1 MLLEVG
7 LPLSLAFIMFSL
19 GFGLTFADFARVLT
33 MPRAV
38 VVGVVLQ
45 VMAIPAVAYLMLMV
59 FDLPPALA
67 FGVMI
72 LSFCPGGVTSNI
84 LTKLGGGSVAL
95 SITLTAVVSLLS
107 VLTVPALVGWAG
119 VTFLGA
125 AAPEIDVLSIGLTMF
140 AITAV
145 PVLIGL
151 FARRLSGAKADRAEK
166 VISLLAMVLF
176 LLIVV
181 AAIAS
186 NWALIVDN
194 IGTLGPVLVAINVV
208 LLVLGVAVA
217 RGLGLSGGEGICI
230 SVEMGVQ
237 NATLGIT
244 VAGLVAQTAGLPEY
258 ALPSAL
264 YGITMYLVTIPGLF
278 VLRSLFSKSKALSG
292 RGQSGRGT

>member
-38 VVGVVLQ
+38 VAGVVLQ
-45 VMAIPAVAYLMLMV
+45 VLAIPAVAYLMLMV

-151 FARRLSGAKADRAEK
+151 FTRRLSGGKVDRAEK

-181 AAIAS
+181 AAIAT
-186 NWALIVDN
+186 NWALIVEN
-194 IGTLGPVLVAINVV
+194 IGTLGPVLVAINLV

-278 VLRSLFSKSKALSG
+278 VLRALFSKG
-292 RGQSGRGT
+292 

>member
-67 FGVMI
+67 FWVMI

-151 FARRLSGAKADRAEK
+151 FARRLSGAKADGAEK

-181 AAIAS
+181 AAIAT

-194 IGTLGPVLVAINVV
+194 IGTLGPVLVAINLV

-217 RGLGLSGGEGICI
+217 RGLGLGGGEGICI

-278 VLRSLFSKSKALSG
+278 VLRSLFSKG
-292 RGQSGRGT
+292 

>member
-19 GFGLTFADFARVLT
+19 GFGLTFADFARILT

-38 VVGVVLQ
+38 VAGVVLQ
-45 VMAIPAVAYLMLMV
+45 VLAIPAVAYLMLMV

-119 VTFLGA
+119 VAFLGA

-151 FARRLSGAKADRAEK
+151 FARRLSGGKADKAEK

-181 AAIAS
+181 AAIAT
-186 NWALIVDN
+186 NWALIVEN

-278 VLRSLFSKSKALSG
+278 ALRALFSKG
-292 RGQSGRGT
+292 

>member
-38 VVGVVLQ
+38 VAGVVLQ
-45 VMAIPAVAYLMLMV
+45 VLAIPAVAYLMLMV

-140 AITAV
+140 AITTV

-151 FARRLSGAKADRAEK
+151 FARRLSGGKADRAEK

-181 AAIAS
+181 AAIAT
-186 NWALIVDN
+186 NWALIVEN
-194 IGTLGPVLVAINVV
+194 IGTLGPVLVAINLV

-278 VLRSLFSKSKALSG
+278 VLRALFSKG
-292 RGQSGRGT
+292 

>member
-38 VVGVVLQ
+38 ATGVVLQ
-45 VMAIPAVAYLMLMV
+45 VLAIPAVAYLMLMV
-59 FDLPPALA
+59 FVLPPALA

-107 VLTVPALVGWAG
+107 VITVPALVGWSG
-119 VTFLGA
+119 TTFLGT

-145 PVLIGL
+145 PVVIGL
-151 FARRLSGAKADRAEK
+151 FARRFSGVKAERAEK

-181 AAIAS
+181 AAVGT
-186 NWALIVDN
+186 NWVLIVDN

-217 RGLGLSGGEGICI
+217 RGLGLTGGEGICI

-264 YGITMYLVTIPGLF
+264 
-278 VLRSLFSKSKALSG
+278 
-292 RGQSGRGT
+292 

>member
-1 MLLEVG
+1 LLEVG

-38 VVGVVLQ
+38 VAGVVLQ
-45 VMAIPAVAYLMLMV
+45 VLAIPAVAYLMLMV

-151 FARRLSGAKADRAEK
+151 FTRRLSGGKVDRAEK

-181 AAIAS
+181 AAIAT
-186 NWALIVDN
+186 NWALIVEN
-194 IGTLGPVLVAINVV
+194 IGTLGPVLVAINLV

-278 VLRSLFSKSKALSG
+278 VLRALFSKG
-292 RGQSGRGT
+292 